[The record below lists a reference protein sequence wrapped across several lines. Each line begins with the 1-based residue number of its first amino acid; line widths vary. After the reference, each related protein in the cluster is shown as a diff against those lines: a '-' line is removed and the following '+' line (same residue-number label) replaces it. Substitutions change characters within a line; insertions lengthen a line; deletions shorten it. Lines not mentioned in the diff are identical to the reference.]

1 MKNLLLTLSAV
12 LILCSSSEAV
22 IRNVPGTYSTIQSA
36 INASSNS
43 DTVLVAPGVYFEN
56 INFRGKKIVLTSM
69 FYLTG
74 NQSYI
79 NSTVI
84 NGSTPLIPDSA
95 SAVIIGL
102 GADSTTVL
110 QGFKITGGKGTKWFD
125 EHGAGVYR
133 EGGGILI
140 ALSNPVIRFNIIT
153 GNEAVNS
160 EGINGAGGGGI
171 RAGDGRPTIINNI
184 VSNNTAKYGAGIVLN
199 YTGAVVKNNVI
210 CDNSMSSTYL
220 GGSGIWANNGFGT
233 YSNIIENNT
242 IARNSA
248 LVGTAGV
255 LSYYSAKLILLN
267 NIIWGNTSAGNQQ
280 IILSG
285 GGTAVV
291 SYCNVQNG
299 YSGTGNINLPPQF
312 ADTNFILSNTS
323 PCIDAGDTSS
333 VYNDIPDILNPSFAK
348 FPSKGGLRN
357 DIGAYGGKNAAIIS
371 AVSVI
376 GIRKTEGSVPSKYK
390 LEQNFPNPF
399 NSSSVIKFSI
409 PLSSP
414 VKLAVFN
421 VEGKEVMTLVNNFLN
436 AGDYIIRFDAFDLS
450 SGAYFYKL
458 FADNFSQIRKMII
471 VK

>member
-1 MKNLLLTLSAV
+1 MKKLLLTFSAI
-12 LILCSSSEAV
+12 ILLYSSSEAV

-36 INASSNS
+36 INASANR

-56 INFRGKKIVLTSM
+56 INFRGKKIVVTSM
-69 FYLTG
+69 FYLSG
-74 NQSYI
+74 NMSYI

-95 SAVIIGL
+95 STVIIGV
-102 GADSTTVL
+102 GSDSATVL
-110 QGFKITGGKGTKWFD
+110 QGFKITGGKGTKWYD

-140 ALSNPVIRFNIIT
+140 SFSNPVIRFNIIT

-160 EGINGAGGGGI
+160 EGVNGAGGGGI
-171 RAGDGRPTIINNI
+171 RAGDGRPVIINNI
-184 VSNNTAKYGAGIVLN
+184 VSNNTGKYGAGIVLN
-199 YTGAVVKNNVI
+199 YTAAIVKNNVI

-220 GGSGIWANNGFGT
+220 GGSGIWANNRYGS

-242 IARNSA
+242 ITRNSSLA
-248 LVGTAGV
+248 GTAGV
-255 LSYYSAKLILLN
+255 LSYYSAKLILNN

-280 IILSG
+280 ITLSG
-285 GGTAVV
+285 GGTVVV

-312 ADTNFILSNTS
+312 ADTNFILTNTS

-333 VYNDIPDILNPSFAK
+333 IYNDIPDNLNPSVAK

-357 DIGAYGGKNAAIIS
+357 DIGAYGGMTAAIIS

-376 GIRKTEGSVPSKYK
+376 GIRKTEGSIPSEYG

-399 NSSSVIKFSI
+399 NSSSVIEFSI
-409 PLSSP
+409 PVSSP
-414 VKLAVFN
+414 VKLTVFN
-421 VEGKEVMTLVNNFLN
+421 LEGREVKTLVNSFLN
-436 AGDYIIRFDAFDLS
+436 TGNYVIRFDAFHLS
-450 SGAYFYKL
+450 SGVYFYKL
-458 FADNFSQIRKMII
+458 SADNFSQIRKMIL